1 MNKHD
6 VFLFDLDG
14 TLLDTLD
21 DLHLA
26 VCHALK
32 TAGMPER
39 SREEVRQFVGNGI
52 RMLMV
57 RAVPGGEQNPRFK
70 EAYDSFRQYY
80 LEHSLDHTKPYDG
93 ILETL
98 RELKRRGRRMAVVS
112 NKMHEA
118 TVGLCR
124 HFFSD
129 TISVAIGENEARGIR
144 KKPAPDT
151 LQEALRQL
159 GGTTAEA
166 LYVGDSDVD
175 IETARNASVPCVSV
189 LWGLR
194 SRDFLLAH
202 GAQRLIERPEELLD
216 Y

>member
-1 MNKHD
+1 MNKHN

-21 DLHLA
+21 DLYLS
-26 VCHALK
+26 VCHALR
-32 TAGMPER
+32 TEGMPKR

-52 RMLMV
+52 RMLMI
-57 RAVPGGEQNPRFK
+57 RAVPGGEQNPRF
-70 EAYDSFRQYY
+70 EAAFEAFRQHY

-93 ILETL
+93 ITETL
-98 RELKRRGRRMAVVS
+98 CELKRRGNRMAVVS

-118 TVGLCR
+118 TVGLCS
-124 HFFSD
+124 HFFCNI
-129 TISVAIGENEARGIR
+129 ISVAIGENEAQGIR

-151 LQEALRQL
+151 LLEALRQL
-159 GGTTAEA
+159 GCSTEEA
-166 LYVGDSDVD
+166 VYVGDSDVD
-175 IETARNASVPCVSV
+175 IETARNASVPCISV

-202 GAQRLIERPEELLD
+202 GAQRLIERPDELLG

>member
-1 MNKHD
+1 
-6 VFLFDLDG
+6 
-14 TLLDTLD
+14 
-21 DLHLA
+21 
-26 VCHALK
+26 
-32 TAGMPER
+32 
-39 SREEVRQFVGNGI
+39 
-52 RMLMV
+52 
-57 RAVPGGEQNPRFK
+57 
-70 EAYDSFRQYY
+70 
-80 LEHSLDHTKPYDG
+80 
-93 ILETL
+93 
-98 RELKRRGRRMAVVS
+98 MAVVS